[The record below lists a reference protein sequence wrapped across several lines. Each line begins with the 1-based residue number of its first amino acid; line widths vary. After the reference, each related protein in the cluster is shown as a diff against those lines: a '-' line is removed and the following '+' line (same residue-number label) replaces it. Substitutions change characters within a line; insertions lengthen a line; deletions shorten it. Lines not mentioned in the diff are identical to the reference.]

1 MATPHL
7 RRGGKSKCTALSVGL
22 CAVRCACTQ
31 PASRPAYDAGRLIH
45 PSTATSIPP
54 PPPPREDILHGRAV
68 AFVPFRASTTPPLP
82 RIHSKSNRVA
92 RPPARLGATSASFV
106 VIRTRGMEREARPS
120 HPTTW
125 RGLGDRWL
133 DGSFLHPHQRIKR
146 ERRVQFE
153 LYLAAQNCTHR

>member
-1 MATPHL
+1 MHRAFGRLVCRALCLHPASQPASL
-7 RRGGKSKCTALSVGL
+7 RRGPT
-22 CAVRCACTQ
+22 
-31 PASRPAYDAGRLIH
+31 H
-45 PSTATSIPP
+45 PSSTATSIPP